1 MNPLD
6 LDEFKRQGYM
16 MIDFLVDYHR
26 NVANYPVLS
35 QVPPGYL
42 RKLLPSSAP
51 SNPETFETILSDV
64 KQHIVPGITHW
75 QSPNYFAYFPSSSS
89 IAGLMGE
96 MLSTGFGV
104 VGFNWI
110 SSPAATELESIVMD
124 WLGQALNLPERFLF
138 SSNVGGGGVMLGTTC
153 EAILCTLVAA
163 RDEKLCYIGKE
174 NVKKLVV
181 YGSDQTHCAL
191 QKAAS
196 VAGIHPENLKAIKTK
211 KSSSFALSPYSLL
224 AAILH
229 DIENGLVPC
238 FLCATVGTTTTAAVD
253 PIGPLCDVAKDYGIW
268 VHVDAAYAGGA
279 LICPEFRHFIDG
291 VEGANSFS
299 FNAHKWFL
307 ANVTSCCLWVK
318 DSSCLTSSLSTN
330 PYYLRNKA
338 SESNQVIDYKDWQ
351 IALSRK
357 FQSLKLWFVLRT
369 YGLDNLRNF
378 LRNHVKMAKTFED
391 LVKKDKRFEIFVPRY
406 FSLVC
411 FRVSPLVITNKS
423 FNNSTNEE
431 GHYYEFG
438 GNIIIDDNKRLVNE
452 VNRKLLD
459 SINGSGKVYMTHG
472 MVEGAFVIRCA
483 IGATLT
489 EEQHVIMAWNIVKEH
504 ATPILSNF

>member
-1 MNPLD
+1 MNPLN
-6 LDEFKRQGYM
+6 LDEFKSQGYI

-35 QVPPGYL
+35 QVQPGYL

-51 SNPETFETILSDV
+51 S
-64 KQHIVPGITHW
+64 
-75 QSPNYFAYFPSSSS
+75 
-89 IAGLMGE
+89 LMGE

-110 SSPAATELESIVMD
+110 SSSAATELESIVMD
-124 WLGQALNLPERFLF
+124 WLGQALNLPEKFLF
-138 SSNVGGGGVMLGTTC
+138 QEMNPS
-153 EAILCTLVAA
+153 
-163 RDEKLCYIGKE
+163 GKSQ
-174 NVKKLVV
+174 
-181 YGSDQTHCAL
+181 GHQ
-191 QKAAS
+191 
-196 VAGIHPENLKAIKTK
+196 TK
-211 KSSSFALSPYSLL
+211 KSRSFALSPYSLL

-268 VHVDAAYAGGA
+268 VHVDAAYA
-279 LICPEFRHFIDG
+279 
-291 VEGANSFS
+291 
-299 FNAHKWFL
+299 
-307 ANVTSCCLWVK
+307 

-330 PYYLRNKA
+330 PHYLRNKA

-357 FQSLKLWFVLRT
+357 FQSLKLWFVLHT

-411 FRVSPLVITNKS
+411 FRVSPLVITKKCFCNG
-423 FNNSTNEE
+423 NNEE
-431 GHYYEFG
+431 EDHYYEFG
-438 GNIIIDDNKRLVNE
+438 GKIINDDKKRLVNE
-452 VNRKLLD
+452 VNRTLLD
-459 SINGSGKVYMTHG
+459 SINGSGKAYMTHG

-504 ATPILSNF
+504 ATSILSNF

>member
-6 LDEFKRQGYM
+6 LDEFKSQGYI

-35 QVPPGYL
+35 QVQPSYL
-42 RKLLPSSAP
+42 RKLLPSSFC
-51 SNPETFETILSDV
+51 SKESSETPRKFS
-64 KQHIVPGITHW
+64 
-75 QSPNYFAYFPSSSS
+75 
-89 IAGLMGE
+89 
-96 MLSTGFGV
+96 
-104 VGFNWI
+104 
-110 SSPAATELESIVMD
+110 
-124 WLGQALNLPERFLF
+124 F

-163 RDEKLCYIGKE
+163 RDEKLSYIGKE
-174 NVKKLVV
+174 NLKNLIV

-196 VAGIHPENLKAIKTK
+196 VAGIRPENFRVIKTK
-211 KSSSFALSPYSLL
+211 KSSSFALSPDSLL
-224 AAILH
+224 AVILH

-253 PIGPLCDVAKDYGIW
+253 PIGPLCDVARDYGIW
-268 VHVDAAYAGGA
+268 VHVDAAYA
-279 LICPEFRHFIDG
+279 
-291 VEGANSFS
+291 
-299 FNAHKWFL
+299 
-307 ANVTSCCLWVK
+307 
-318 DSSCLTSSLSTN
+318 DSSCLTNSLSTN
-330 PYYLRNKA
+330 PQYLRNKA

-411 FRVSPLVITNKS
+411 FRVSPLVITKKCFCNG
-423 FNNSTNEE
+423 NNAEE
-431 GHYYEFG
+431 DHYYEFG
-438 GNIIIDDNKRLVNE
+438 GKIINDDKKRLVNE
-452 VNRKLLD
+452 VNRRLLD
-459 SINGSGKVYMTHG
+459 SINGSGKAYMTHG

-489 EEQHVIMAWNIVKEH
+489 EEQHVIMAWNIVKKH
-504 ATPILSNF
+504 ATSILSKLSKA